1 MWRCEHCWR
10 QVKGELPFTKD
21 LWSCI
26 VHEGGSNLWIEVN
39 ANLQSC
45 LADVNIIFNPP
56 FPKNFRCIISG
67 PSECGKTVLLK
78 NLIIHNMKFDKLYI
92 VGLTG
97 KQYDD
102 LKYLDIVYM
111 KDIKDLPGPDKLPE
125 DI

>member
-1 MWRCEHCWR
+1 MWRVEQCWR
-10 QVKGELPFTKD
+10 QVKGELLFTKD
-21 LWSCI
+21 LWFCI

-39 ANLQSC
+39 ANLQC
-45 LADVNIIFNPP
+45 LADVNIIFNPL
-56 FPKNFRCIISG
+56 FPENFRCIISG

-111 KDIKDLPGPDKLPE
+111 KDLPGPDKLPE